1 MDTLAELA
9 MEVQRRL
16 EAVYHATGPSRGHG
30 CASIPAVDELV
41 LTFLSQ
47 ATTDINSWRGYQALR
62 AAYPTWEAVAD
73 APMEIIEELIRPCGL
88 SRQKA
93 PRIIAALQRIRA
105 EQGSITLDFLRD
117 MPRADALEY
126 LQSIKGVGRKTA
138 SCVLLFSLGVPA
150 LPVDTHVWRV
160 AKRLGLITAKISAEA
175 AHEILEGIVPEA
187 DYLTFHVNVIAHGK
201 AICTARTPK
210 CLACVLAEI
219 CPSAVL

>member
-1 MDTLAELA
+1 MDSLVKLAV
-9 MEVQRRL
+9 EVRSRL

-30 CASIPAVDELV
+30 CASIPAVDELA

-73 APMEIIEELIRPCGL
+73 APVEAIEELIRPCGL

-93 PRIIAALQRIRA
+93 PRILAALNRIRA

-126 LQSIKGVGRKTA
+126 LLSFNGVGRKTA

-160 AKRLGLITAKISAEA
+160 AKRLGLITEKTSAEA
-175 AHEILEGIVPEA
+175 AHAVLEGIVPEA

-201 AICTARTPK
+201 VFCTARSPK
-210 CLACVLAEI
+210 CSACVLAEI
-219 CPSAVL
+219 CPFAVL